1 MVRTMRAEKGRRAIR
16 RDRGAALVEAALI
29 TPVIMAMILMVVEVG
44 MLLFSDLTVTNA
56 AGDGARVAIVARN
69 AEDADAQI
77 LARIK
82 RSTTGLARAQIERIV
97 IYQASSLESAPPAA
111 CTTGAAVSSPVNHCS
126 VYTPADLD
134 KTYQFLTCGW
144 CPEER
149 NETDLIGVWIRMN
162 YRSVTGLL
170 NTMSL
175 TEQKILP
182 IEYDT

>member
-1 MVRTMRAEKGRRAIR
+1 MK
-16 RDRGAALVEAALI
+16 RDRGAALVEAAFI
-29 TPVIMAMILMVVEVG
+29 TPVVMALILMVVEVG
-44 MLLFSDLTVTNA
+44 MLMFSDLTVTNA
-56 AGDGARVAIVARN
+56 AGDGARVAIVARD

-82 RSTTGLARAQIERIV
+82 RSTQGLQRAQIERIV
-97 IYQASSLESAPPAA
+97 IWQATSLESTPPTA
-111 CTTGAAVSSPVNHCS
+111 CTTGTPQSSLELDCS

-134 KTYQFLTCGW
+134 KEYQFLTCGW

-149 NETDLIGVWIRMN
+149 QETNLIGVYVRMT

-170 NTMSL
+170 NSVTL

-182 IEYDT
+182 IEYDV